1 METSNKS
8 EKSESL
14 STRITPNP
22 TTFLDLLN
30 NTYDDADLVH
40 MLAEATDLTSTAAG
54 SSSFGFNSSSEEIN
68 MNFNQP
74 ESTEFQKFSD
84 NLDIVDEAEYEE
96 ELLEAFEGGIYDFE
110 GEYIDELQNPDL
122 IYMEEDPF
130 VNKDELHEGS
140 LLNNTEENE
149 QMDEVEEDDNYEDDD
164 EKYLS
169 DNFGRLLSQA
179 EAIGSDLTKGDS
191 VPHLWQNLEKEWT
204 EFNQDLRLTSG
215 IGRIKKGKKGPRPR
229 IIPPNLRALV
239 GKANLHYV
247 NRDYPKAIEVLQ
259 EVIKIDPN
267 IHSAWFTLGTIQDEM
282 GCPEKALQ
290 LYLVAA
296 HLTPHD
302 GALWKRLG
310 LLSKNHNAIHQA
322 IYCFS
327 KAIRC
332 DHNDVDAIWDRSIL
346 YSEIGELKK
355 ALDGFNGLLEKIPY
369 DMNVLREITRIHVQM
384 NEIPQAIEL
393 FLNAFAYYRNKPF
406 PEDPEAEGNFGFSE
420 INIMSELY
428 MLAGDY
434 NSAIDFIKRS
444 VRWLQGRENEI
455 WWDYINDDREYE
467 EEENLNRRDHTSIL
481 AAARLRGA
489 SSTGGTNATLPIE
502 LRVKL
507 GQCRIITDRL
517 EEGKLHF
524 AYLESYDV
532 EQYVDLYYEVAETYT
547 DKGLFEDALAIYE
560 AIVENESTDKPFA
573 WMRMGMCHRELGNL
587 ESVAEYFAA
596 VVRELPDNLDVKMA
610 LAETYEDLDEKEK
623 ALEIVN
629 EVLEARKKKLARA
642 AAESQMTSFSS
653 TSNQINIS
661 SLHNLSAGSLQ
672 TESSLIQ
679 TVSEE
684 SKANAFARAEEER
697 KQKVAEKEKETKIQF
712 HRLDLLYDRSKL
724 GDSES
729 AKEFLE
735 TARNVVIDWKNNRAF
750 YPQRDRMLPF
760 KGWDRRRSWR
770 KQVYFEE
777 FENSNDN
784 DDAYLDEQAT
794 TMAKRLQWRIDGE
807 KGELEDEIRKKITEF
822 NGITFEKW
830 FDFFIKYIVTATKNN
845 CEQEAFDLLKLTC
858 RANVF
863 FHNIHYTTVLKLLS
877 LAWGLHT
884 RNFLVVCENAR
895 WLCNHKPFNSNLY
908 NLYGAGMSSGSNAL
922 SCFAAANSQKY
933 FLRQVKLMDT
943 GFYQTQIIKSN
954 SENSESESRQKTVLK
969 KAKVPDKP
977 DAALLSL
984 YGHILACARSY
995 VGAIGYYSRAYSVKP
1010 KDPLIS
1016 LSMGLAYMHRSMQRI
1031 SDNRHLQ
1038 IMQAFTFLY
1047 NYYELKERNQEA
1059 EYNLGRAFHELGLY
1073 HLAVPHYERCLKL
1086 PSLQQVFREQHGKG
1100 KSSENIKEYVEDD
1113 DDPTSLRRD
1122 AAYNLSMIYVGNGS
1136 PGLAAV
1142 LLKKYCTI

>member
-1 METSNKS
+1 MANKN
-8 EKSESL
+8 L
-14 STRITPNP
+14 PRNTPNP

-40 MLAEATDLTSTAAG
+40 MLAEATDLTSTAAV
-54 SSSFGFNSSSEEIN
+54 SSSFGFNSSSEEAS
-68 MNFNQP
+68 FDQP
-74 ESTEFQKFSD
+74 ESREFQNFD
-84 NLDIVDEAEYEE
+84 EHLDLVDDEE
-96 ELLEAFEGGIYDFE
+96 EFIEDFEGEVYDFE
-110 GEYIDELQNPDL
+110 GEYDELQNPDL
-122 IYMEEDPF
+122 IEDAF
-130 VNKDELHEGS
+130 ANK
-140 LLNNTEENE
+140 LNDAEENE
-149 QMDEVEEDDNYEDDD
+149 QMDKVEEEDDDDD

-229 IIPPNLRALV
+229 VIPPNLRALV
-239 GKANLHYV
+239 GEANLHYV
-247 NRDYPKAIEVLQ
+247 NRDYPKAIEILQ

-310 LLSKNHNAIHQA
+310 LLSKNHNSIHQA

-332 DHNDVDAIWDRSIL
+332 DNNDVDAIWDRSIL
-346 YSEIGELKK
+346 YSEIGEFKK
-355 ALDGFNGLLEKIPY
+355 AIDGFKGLLEKIPY
-369 DMNVLREITRIHVQM
+369 DMNVLREVTRIQVQM

-393 FLNAFAYYRNKPF
+393 FLDAYSYYRNRPL
-406 PEDPEAEGNFGFSE
+406 PEDPEAEGSFGYSE
-420 INIMSELY
+420 INIMAELY

-434 NSAIDFIKRS
+434 NNAIDFIKQG
-444 VRWLQGRENEI
+444 VRWLQGRENET

-467 EEENLNRRDHTSIL
+467 EEENLDRRDHASIL

-489 SSTGGTNATLPIE
+489 SSTGGSNATLPIE

-507 GQCRIITDRL
+507 GQCRILTDRL

-547 DKGLFEDALAIYE
+547 DKGLFEDALSIYE
-560 AIVENESTDKPFA
+560 IIVENESTDKPLA

-596 VVRELPDNLDVKMA
+596 VVKELPDNLDIKMA

-629 EVLEARKKKLARA
+629 EVLEARKRKLAQA
-642 AAESQMTSFSS
+642 AAESQLESSSS
-653 TSNQINIS
+653 TSNQLNIS
-661 SLHNLSAGSLQ
+661 SLHNLSAGTLQ
-672 TESSLIQ
+672 NESSLIQ

-697 KQKVAEKEKETKIQF
+697 KQKIAEKEKETKIQF

-724 GDSES
+724 GDCES

-777 FENSNDN
+777 FENSNDS

-845 CEQEAFDLLKLTC
+845 CEQEAFDLLKLAC

-895 WLCNHKPFNSNLY
+895 WLCNHEPFNSNLY

-943 GFYQTQIIKSN
+943 GFYQTPIIKNNSSN
-954 SENSESESRQKTVLK
+954 SDKSESEIKQKPVMK
-969 KAKVPDKP
+969 KAKVPEKP
-977 DAALLSL
+977 NAALLSL

-1086 PSLQQVFREQHGKG
+1086 PSLQQVFREQHEKG
-1100 KSSENIKEYVEDD
+1100 KSSENLSEECPVEDD

-1142 LLKKYCTI
+1142 LLRQYCTI